1 MPLFSI
7 RRKKAENE
15 KMIEGEEAINILK
28 ALEKSVI
35 DDMESSNE
43 LNQLEE
49 MCEIYIRF
57 LRVSSLA
64 DIQKVDQE
72 LERGNI
78 LILDMYDILGSPSEA
93 KRSVEQLRAICR
105 YKEAEMRSLG
115 NRYIII
121 APYFVKIVS

>member
-93 KRSVEQLRAICR
+93 
-105 YKEAEMRSLG
+105 
-115 NRYIII
+115 
-121 APYFVKIVS
+121 